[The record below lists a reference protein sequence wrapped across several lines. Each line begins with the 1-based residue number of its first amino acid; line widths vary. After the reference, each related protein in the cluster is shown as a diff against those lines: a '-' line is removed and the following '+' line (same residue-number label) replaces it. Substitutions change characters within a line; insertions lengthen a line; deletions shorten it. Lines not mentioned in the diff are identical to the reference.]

1 MTPSG
6 RRAARSAPST
16 VKRRNSTSTGSPAS
30 TPCTSV
36 TRPWPRWH
44 NPSGS
49 HSYLQDSH
57 SGFFQDSPGFS
68 FRILSGFSWI
78 LIQDSFRTLL
88 DSHSG
93 FFQDSPGFS
102 FRIVSGFSWIV
113 SGLSRILIQDSF
125 RIPKLRKWNRSWWIS
140 AREPSGFLGIGLKHL
155 LIESH

>member
-68 FRILSGFSWI
+68 FRIL
-78 LIQDSFRTLL
+78 L
-88 DSHSG
+88 
-93 FFQDSPGFS
+93 DSPGFS
-102 FRIVSGFSWIV
+102 FRILSGFSWIV